1 MAIKFSDLEVSNFD
15 IEQIKL
21 SNNTTLL
28 LPRLNNKEVPCII
41 LPKVTLS
48 HYGVPK
54 ANAKKSRL
62 IKIECSSNYRSSR
75 VKHWNDLN

>member
-28 LPRLNNKEVPCII
+28 LPRLNNKEVPFII
-41 LPKVTLS
+41 LPKVTFS

-54 ANAKKSRL
+54 ANAK
-62 IKIECSSNYRSSR
+62 Y
-75 VKHWNDLN
+75 

>member
-1 MAIKFSDLEVSNFD
+1 MAIQFSDLEVANFD

-54 ANAKKSRL
+54 ANAKYYKTDR
-62 IKIECSSNYRSSR
+62 
-75 VKHWNDLN
+75 